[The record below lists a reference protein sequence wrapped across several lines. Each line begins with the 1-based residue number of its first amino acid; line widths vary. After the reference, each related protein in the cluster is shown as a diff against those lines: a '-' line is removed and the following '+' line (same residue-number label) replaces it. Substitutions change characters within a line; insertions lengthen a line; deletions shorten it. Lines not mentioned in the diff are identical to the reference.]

1 MNRIGSM
8 NPNFVWLFALGATLL
23 GVVSG
28 YVTQGASASVASAV
42 YFGIFTASAFGAT
55 LLTSSGVGRT
65 VLAFLVAS
73 LLSAGGYFFL
83 VASTASAATEALGGP
98 SEGAS
103 AMGAFMGGFV
113 AVIVLIGTFVAGVT
127 GAVAGGRFRK
137 KLQAT

>member
-28 YVTQGASASVASAV
+28 FVTQGASASVASAV

-65 VLAFLVAS
+65 ILAFLVAS
-73 LLSAGGYFFL
+73 LLSAGGYYFV
-83 VASTASAATEALGGP
+83 VASTAEAATEALGGG
-98 SEGAS
+98 EGAGM
-103 AMGAFMGGFV
+103 MGAFMGGFV
-113 AVIVLIGTFVAGVT
+113 AVVVLIGTFVAGVT

-137 KLQAT
+137 KLQAA

>member
-1 MNRIGSM
+1 MNRIGSL

-65 VLAFLVAS
+65 VLAFLIAS
-73 LLSAGGYFFL
+73 LLSAGGYYFV
-83 VASTASAATEALGGP
+83 VASTTQAATEALGGG
-98 SEGAS
+98 EGAGM
-103 AMGAFMGGFV
+103 MGAVMGGFV
-113 AVIVLIGTFVAGVT
+113 AGVVLLGTFVAGVT
-127 GAVAGGRFRK
+127 GAVAGGRFRA
-137 KLQAT
+137 KLQSA

>member
-1 MNRIGSM
+1 MNRIGSL

-73 LLSAGGYFFL
+73 LLSAGGYYFV
-83 VASTASAATEALGGP
+83 VASTAQAATEALGGG
-98 SEGAS
+98 EGAGM
-103 AMGAFMGGFV
+103 MGAVMGGFV
-113 AVIVLIGTFVAGVT
+113 AGVVLLGTFVAGVT
-127 GAVAGGRFRK
+127 GAVAGGRFRA
-137 KLQAT
+137 KLQTA